1 MLCMLEPYG
10 MSYLFLSVHNDF
22 TYDFGL
28 CQKNPR
34 GSLYEIFKFFSME
47 LVEHLLNYHTIQV
60 NNQIESLNIIGKD
73 KIKKIAKQSH
83 RIDL

>member
-34 GSLYEIFKFFSME
+34 GSLYEIFNFFRWS
-47 LVEHLLNYHTIQV
+47 
-60 NNQIESLNIIGKD
+60 
-73 KIKKIAKQSH
+73 
-83 RIDL
+83 